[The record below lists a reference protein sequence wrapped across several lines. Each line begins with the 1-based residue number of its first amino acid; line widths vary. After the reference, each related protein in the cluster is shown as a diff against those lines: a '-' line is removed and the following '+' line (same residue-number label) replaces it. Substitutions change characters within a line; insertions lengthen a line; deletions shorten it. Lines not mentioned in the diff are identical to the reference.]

1 MLRACGARQELSALD
16 RRLLVLLRTRL
27 RSDLLDEAAA
37 TYASLG
43 ESGGLWIA
51 LALGGA
57 AADDER
63 RSQWLA
69 AAGTVP
75 LTLALNYLL
84 KRAVRRERPRIDGL
98 EAFGRVPRSRSFP
111 SAHAATSFAGA
122 VRIAALVPRRRV
134 PLLAAATLMAL
145 TRPYLGVHYPSDIV
159 AGAAVGT
166 AIALTL
172 EAKNVGSVS

>member
-1 MLRACGARQELSALD
+1 LRFERLD
-16 RRLLVLLRTRL
+16 
-27 RSDLLDEAAA
+27 DLAA
-37 TYASLG
+37 TYAALG

-57 AADDER
+57 AADEER

-75 LTLALNYLL
+75 LTLGLNYLL
-84 KRAVRRERPRIDGL
+84 KRAIRRERPVIEGL
-98 EAFGRVPRSRSFP
+98 EPFGRVPRSRSFP

-122 VRIAALVPRRRV
+122 VRIAALVPRRRGT
-134 PLLAAATLMAL
+134 LLAAAAAMAL
-145 TRPYLGVHYPSDIV
+145 TRPYLGVHYPSDVV

-172 EAKNVGSVS
+172 ETAT

>member
-1 MLRACGARQELSALD
+1 MLRACGARQEIAVLD
-16 RRLLVLLRTRL
+16 RRLLILLRTRL
-27 RSDLLDEAAA
+27 RADLLDHAAA

-63 RSQWLA
+63 RPRWLA

-75 LTLALNYLL
+75 LTLGLNYVL
-84 KRAVRRERPRIDGL
+84 KRVVRRERPQIEGL
-98 EAFGRVPRSRSFP
+98 APFGRIPRSRSFP

-122 VRIAALVPRRRV
+122 VRIGALVPGARV

-145 TRPYLGVHYPSDIV
+145 TRPYLGVHYPSDVV

-172 EAKNVGSVS
+172 EAAS